1 MRYLVTVIPREE
13 VIAEAKQLLGWR
25 FYATNAPA
33 KRLSM
38 VDVLRVY
45 RVGVPTIE
53 RDFSRLKGK
62 PLGLHPLFVRRDDH
76 IKGLIRLL
84 SLALRF
90 LTLVEYVARCSLE
103 EEEASIAGLY
113 LDNPKQMTTRPTC
126 ERLLHAFDNIDL
138 SIVTIDGVRQYH
150 MTRFQKCKHVFY
162 SCSD

>member
-1 MRYLVTVIPREE
+1 M
-13 VIAEAKQLLGWR
+13 IAEAKQLLGWR